1 MICHESRDKI
11 NTCFLKKANSRRIIL
26 KVVVFG
32 APLGALIYVLH
43 VRRVSLDR
51 VIAGGADVGKQ
62 SQDLARPQLHL
73 SQFPNQN
80 GSYERRHERSPRL
93 MPSTRKIRKQV

>member
-11 NTCFLKKANSRRIIL
+11 NTCFLKERNSRRIIL

-32 APLGALIYVLH
+32 APLGAFIYVLH

-51 VIAGGADVGKQ
+51 VNCWGRGCREAEPGF
-62 SQDLARPQLHL
+62 SQTAAPLKPA
-73 SQFPNQN
+73 S
-80 GSYERRHERSPRL
+80 
-93 MPSTRKIRKQV
+93 